1 MSTIDVIFLFMFLPA
16 VLITS
21 ALKPKWRKCALLLL
35 SCFFYACGSPAFFG
49 FFAAAVVINV
59 FLAHLLQK
67 LKRNS
72 CLAVYVL
79 ALGIILN
86 MGGYFIISIIIL

>member
-16 VLITS
+16 VIITS

-35 SCFFYACGSPAFFG
+35 SCFFYACGSPAFLG
-49 FFAAAVVINV
+49 LLAAAVVINV
-59 FLAHLLQK
+59 SVAHLLQK
-67 LKRNS
+67 LKRSS
-72 CLAVYVL
+72 CLATYVL

-86 MGGYFIISIIIL
+86 IGGYFIISITIL

>member
-1 MSTIDVIFLFMFLPA
+1 MFLPA
-16 VLITS
+16 VIITS

-35 SCFFYACGSPAFFG
+35 SCFFYACGSPAFLG
-49 FFAAAVVINV
+49 LLAAAVVINV

-67 LKRNS
+67 LKRSS
-72 CLAVYVL
+72 CLATYV

-86 MGGYFIISIIIL
+86 IGGYFIISITIL